1 MICDNCN
8 YRESCSYRGG
18 NIYLSYRDECYIQH
32 IRECLNEWN
41 NIRLKYLNALSRIMK
56 AEREDVNVV
65 VKTSLLLHDAGKLA
79 KIYQRKVMSEMFNFD
94 EGETMSKNMLK
105 GFKHEVLGSIY
116 TFKVLRDLK
125 LDKEIPYIAGW
136 AVLLHHEAMRRKIK
150 PEHLLTSIDDDAVD
164 QNAILLLRSLLKD
177 NLHLNLNA
185 NTLNTDKNEIGKII
199 DWLFK
204 YIYQNQ
210 AKHIL
215 RMKISSLQH
224 IVCFC
229 DVRAANRIRRGEVT
243 SPYFREVMRVF
254 TDL

>member
-1 MICDNCN
+1 MICNSCN
-8 YRESCSYRGG
+8 YRGTCSYIGE
-18 NIYLSYRDECYIQH
+18 NIYFSYRDECYIQH
-32 IRECLNEWN
+32 IHECLNEWN
-41 NIRLKYLNALSRIMK
+41 NIYLKYLNALSRIVK
-56 AEREDVNVV
+56 AEKEDVNVI

-79 KIYQRKVMSEMFNFD
+79 KIYQRKVMSEVLNFD
-94 EGETMSKNMLK
+94 EGETTSKNVLK

-125 LDKEIPYIAGW
+125 LDKEIPYIASW

-150 PEHLLTSIDDDAVD
+150 PEHLLTGIDDDVID
-164 QNAILLLRSLLKD
+164 QNAVILLRSLLKD

-185 NTLNTDKNEIGKII
+185 NTLNTDKNEIGRII

-254 TDL
+254 IDP